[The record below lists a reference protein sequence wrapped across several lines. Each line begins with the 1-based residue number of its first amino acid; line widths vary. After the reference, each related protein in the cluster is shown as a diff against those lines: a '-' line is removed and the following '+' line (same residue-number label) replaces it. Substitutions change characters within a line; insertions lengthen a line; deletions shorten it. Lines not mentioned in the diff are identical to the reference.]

1 MPLFHGGR
9 RKISI
14 EERGFD
20 YISIKLDVLWE
31 ISLWLCLAWAIPRK
45 SSTYVFNLKKLR
57 MELNSESFRYRNLL
71 DKGILKQ
78 RAILITLIELFISTT
93 LSKLCHL
100 IYIYYFSR
108 YPMFTYEM
116 LSIKLFY
123 SYWDKQDLIWKS
135 FKLEC
140 LWIIKATVTIRS

>member
-20 YISIKLDVLWE
+20 YIFIKLDVLWE
-31 ISLWLCLAWAIPRK
+31 IPLWLYIGWVILRK
-45 SSTYVFNLKKLR
+45 SSTYVFNLKKLWI
-57 MELNSESFRYRNLL
+57 ELNSESFRYRNPL
-71 DKGILKQ
+71 DKG
-78 RAILITLIELFISTT
+78 ILITLIELFISTT
-93 LSKLCHL
+93 LSNLYHL

-108 YPMFTYEM
+108 YPVFTYEM

-135 FKLEC
+135 FKLQC

>member
-9 RKISI
+9 RNISI

-20 YISIKLDVLWE
+20 YIFIKLDVLWE
-31 ISLWLCLAWAIPRK
+31 IPLWLYLGWVILRK
-45 SSTYVFNLKKLR
+45 SSTYVFNLKKLWI
-57 MELNSESFRYRNLL
+57 ELNSESFRYRNPL
-71 DKGILKQ
+71 DKGSLKQ

-93 LSKLCHL
+93 LSKLYHL

>member
-20 YISIKLDVLWE
+20 YIFIKLDVLWE
-31 ISLWLCLAWAIPRK
+31 IPLWLYLGWVILRK
-45 SSTYVFNLKKLR
+45 SSTYVFNLKKLWI
-57 MELNSESFRYRNLL
+57 ELNSESFRYRNPL
-71 DKGILKQ
+71 DKGIL
-78 RAILITLIELFISTT
+78 ITLIKLFISTT
-93 LSKLCHL
+93 LSKLYHL

-108 YPMFTYEM
+108 YPVFTYEM

-135 FKLEC
+135 FKLQC